1 MVNFT
6 NGSSVD
12 KFRPELNSG
21 YFILSEKNK
30 HLHNQMCKCLFF
42 KGGPNWA

>member
-1 MVNFT
+1 MVSFT
-6 NGSSVD
+6 NGSSDD
-12 KFRPELNSG
+12 KYQPELKSG
-21 YFILSEKNK
+21 YFIFIIKNK